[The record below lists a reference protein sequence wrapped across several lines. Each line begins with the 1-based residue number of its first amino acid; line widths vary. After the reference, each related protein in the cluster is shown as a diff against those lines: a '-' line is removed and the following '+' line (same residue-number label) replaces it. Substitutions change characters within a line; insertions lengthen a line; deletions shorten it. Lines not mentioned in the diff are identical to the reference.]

1 METTTWRSPDSNLG
15 PLWVGWWYCFPVYS
29 ESDCMYDVSLG
40 FFKCYISVG
49 FGTLM
54 EVGDVELGLDGLYY
68 LHIPV
73 WYTYGLTCD
82 QVVHPV
88 IDGEK
93 KEW

>member
-1 METTTWRSPDSNLG
+1 MS
-15 PLWVGWWYCFPVYS
+15 
-29 ESDCMYDVSLG
+29 DVSVG
-40 FFKCYISVG
+40 FFYCYISVG

-54 EVGDVELGLDGLYY
+54 EVGDVDLGIGCLYY

-73 WYTYGLTCD
+73 WYTYGITCD

-93 KEW
+93 KGW